1 MLGLN
6 PDLAIGDDVSAA
18 EIAKQYLG
26 WRDKR
31 AKDEVAEYRAEI
43 ERMRV
48 GRFSGPSN
56 QNR

>member
-1 MLGLN
+1 
-6 PDLAIGDDVSAA
+6 
-18 EIAKQYLG
+18 
-26 WRDKR
+26 
-31 AKDEVAEYRAEI
+31 VAEYRAEI